1 MDPPFFTRQAKNP
14 FYKIMQTSTFAN
26 FLSLPFDLPI
36 IKSIHALN
44 SAAGASAGWGQE
56 ADAGW
61 GEAKTDNEPPATTTN
76 ESHIFTAANIEEDV
90 AATAVDPFANDNV
103 MAAGG
108 EAVILG
114 KDGDEGHVETDWG
127 NEGSGNAEGDWVDS
141 SDVEAAVSQW

>member
-1 MDPPFFTRQAKNP
+1 M
-14 FYKIMQTSTFAN
+14 STFAN
-26 FLSLPFDLPI
+26 FLSLPFGLPI
-36 IKSIHALN
+36 IKSIHALV
-44 SAAGASAGWGQE
+44 SDAAVNAGWEQEADAGWEQE

-76 ESHIFTAANIEEDV
+76 ESHIFTSATIEEEV

-114 KDGDEGHVETDWG
+114 EEGDEGHDETDWG
-127 NEGSGNAEGDWVDS
+127 NEDSGNAEGDWVDS
-141 SDVEAAVSQW
+141 SDVEAVVSQW